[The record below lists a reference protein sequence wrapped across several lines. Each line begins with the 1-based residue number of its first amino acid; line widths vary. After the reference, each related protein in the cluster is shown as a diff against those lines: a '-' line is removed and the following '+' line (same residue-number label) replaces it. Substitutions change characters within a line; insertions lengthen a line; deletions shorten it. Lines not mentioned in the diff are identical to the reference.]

1 MIESIGLIGALAAA
15 GAIVGR
21 VLIVAIVAIALRG
34 TQPSER
40 PPIILALTNLVCTV
54 RRPNRHD
61 ASSRTEIV

>member
-21 VLIVAIVAIALRG
+21 VLIVAIALRG

-40 PPIILALTNLVCTV
+40 PPIILALTNLICTV